1 MSHQPPPSLLH
12 ITYRI
17 ASTRFSIFDIDY
29 FLGGRAAS
37 VTPPMP
43 SMTPPMTPPTC
54 CLQRETNGVQLGVSH
69 AKIKYNLAKRRV
81 VDFKVYLT
89 HSLATTPAAIYV

>member
-1 MSHQPPPSLLH
+1 
-12 ITYRI
+12 
-17 ASTRFSIFDIDY
+17 
-29 FLGGRAAS
+29 
-37 VTPPMP
+37 MP
-43 SMTPPMTPPTC
+43 SMTPPKNWWERMIEAACDGAC